1 MPVMTRERRWRR
13 WVVSLLLGLMVATP
27 TAATADKRVDP
38 ARAQFRMAEKAFS
51 LGDFDKA
58 LEHYQKAYELRA
70 LPALLFNIG
79 QCHRNLGN
87 PERAIFFYERY
98 LELADDR
105 SRRELVEALIAEQ
118 RERAQPPPADEPE
131 LPAPPPAGEPL
142 LPTVPPPLPKVDFAV
157 ETAAAEPVRAPPRPQ
172 RPLFRQWWVWA
183 TAGVVLGSAT
193 AYLLVTR
200 RADPPEG
207 SLGSIDRR

>member
-1 MPVMTRERRWRR
+1 MRVMERARR
-13 WVVSLLLGLMVATP
+13 CVVGLLFASMLAAP
-27 TAATADKRVDP
+27 TAALAKKREDP

-58 LEHYQKAYELRA
+58 LGHYQKAYELRA

-98 LELADDR
+98 LELAEDR
-105 SRRELVEALIAEQ
+105 SRQELVEALIAEQ
-118 RERAQPPPADEPE
+118 RERAQPPPDEPE
-131 LPAPPPAGEPL
+131 PPAPPPAGEPSP
-142 LPTVPPPLPKVDFAV
+142 PTAPPPLPKVDFV
-157 ETAAAEPVRAPPRPQ
+157 IETAAAQPVRSPATPRPR
-172 RPLFRQWWVWA
+172 RPLLRQWWVWA

-200 RADPPEG
+200 RGDPPEG